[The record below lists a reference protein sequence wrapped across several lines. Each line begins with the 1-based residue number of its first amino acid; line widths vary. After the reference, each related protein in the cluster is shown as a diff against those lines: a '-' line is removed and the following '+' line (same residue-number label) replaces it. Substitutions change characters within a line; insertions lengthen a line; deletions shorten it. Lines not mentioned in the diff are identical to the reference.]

1 MTEEIKDYV
10 FYIITKEYE
19 CWKSEGFTLG
29 IKRLS
34 SCVRHSKYFEWL
46 KDSEPVFFKGIS
58 SDWSIGLEQ
67 LAKDGNVTFANSAIE
82 VEELK
87 ERLYTIILPSFL
99 SKFQIEELRK
109 HMTEFESL
117 NIFVEVVGENRA
129 TFLKKIE
136 ESDYTPIEFL
146 KNYLQLYEEK
156 SENLSVI
163 EKGVQKIMC

>member
-1 MTEEIKDYV
+1 MSVGNLKV
-10 FYIITKEYE
+10 LL
-19 CWKSEGFTLG
+19 LG
-29 IKRLS
+29 IERVEN
-34 SCVRHSKYFEWL
+34 CVKHSVYLKCLMDRYPLFFE
-46 KDSEPVFFKGIS
+46 GILFS
-58 SDWSIGLEQ
+58 SDWAIALEQ